1 MQLVLYI
8 MITAELC
15 KTTQGVLH
23 ACTINVLRNNSPVCN
38 VNVEEDTIYHIYS
51 DKGESC

>member
-1 MQLVLYI
+1 MNYFLYN
-8 MITAELC
+8 LC
-15 KTTQGVLH
+15 SNSIQNDSEEMY